1 MDGRRLTRLK
11 ILYVIHQ
18 FLPRYFT
25 GTEQYAASVALEAQ
39 RRGHEVQ
46 VFTLEP
52 EADEGAGVKVWD
64 DEVEGLAVRRVAMDP
79 LSMPN
84 PVAAEY
90 DNPLLTRLL
99 RRAIDEFQPDVVHVF
114 HLRGIGAGGI
124 WEARAAG
131 VRTVVHLMDFW
142 FFCPDFLLLRPDGEL
157 CDGPREGGLGCLDCI
172 NADLAG
178 SLAVSEA
185 HEAVRT
191 AREAAGRSVRH
202 EERLGAL
209 YLAATGREEF
219 CMQALAAADAIV
231 APSGFMRET
240 FEAQGVPADR
250 LTQIPYGMDPD
261 RLASLESA
269 VKGKKKGSELVI
281 GYVGS
286 LVEHKGVHLLIEAF
300 RRTRPGAVL
309 RLHGRTDD
317 YPQYVEDLLH
327 LVDGDSRITFEGS
340 FSRDQL
346 GEVLSS
352 IDLLVVPS
360 IWYENNPLVMMEAR
374 AAGVPVAAS
383 RLGGLVEQVEVGTS
397 GFLFDPTGYEELQTL
412 LDGLVE
418 DPSPLRAMNGP
429 WPVRTLAQAFDA
441 IEDLYE
447 SSAA

>member
-1 MDGRRLTRLK
+1 M
-11 ILYVIHQ
+11 
-18 FLPRYFT
+18 
-25 GTEQYAASVALEAQ
+25 ALEAQ
-39 RRGHEVQ
+39 RRGHDVQ

-52 EADEGAGVKVWD
+52 EAHDGEGLRVWD
-64 DEVEGLAVRRVAMDP
+64 DEVEGLSVRRVAMDP

-124 WEARAAG
+124 WEAKAAG

-178 SLAVSEA
+178 SLEVSEA
-185 HEAVRT
+185 RGSVLA
-191 AREAAGRSVRH
+191 AREAGGRSVRH
-202 EERLGAL
+202 EERLGSL
-209 YLAATGREEF
+209 YLAATGREEY

-231 APSGFMRET
+231 APSGYMRET
-240 FEAQGVPADR
+240 FETQGVPADR
-250 LTQIPYGMDPD
+250 LTQIPYGMDPE

-269 VKGKKKGSELVI
+269 AAGKKEGGELVF

-317 YPQYVEDLLH
+317 YPNYVDDLRH
-327 LVDGDSRITFEGS
+327 LIDDDPRVTFEGP

-346 GEVLSS
+346 GDVLSG

-397 GFLFDPTGYEELQTL
+397 GFLFDPSGYEELQAL
-412 LDGLVE
+412 LDGFVE
-418 DPSPLRAMNGP
+418 DPTPLQAMNGP
-429 WPVRTLAQAFDA
+429 WPVHTLAQAFDA
-441 IEDLYE
+441 IEKLYE
-447 SSAA
+447 GSAA